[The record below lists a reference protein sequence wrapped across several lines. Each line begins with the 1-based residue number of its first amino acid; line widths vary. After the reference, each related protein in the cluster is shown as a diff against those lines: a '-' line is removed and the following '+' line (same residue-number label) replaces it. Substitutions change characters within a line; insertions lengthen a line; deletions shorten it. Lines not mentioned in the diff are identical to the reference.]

1 MSRASTAY
9 KKKDGS
15 LAVADD
21 RKFLFWAPSA
31 PPGASPTVTIPVAD
45 IVNLQQTPAGNPKV
59 ALKVVVQPAGAAAPE
74 NHVFSFTSKDAA
86 RAEQEAITETLRNAI
101 ATLKSTQNTQ
111 ARPTPA
117 ATPGATPGP
126 TGDGAG
132 QSAAMAIAQAVSSG
146 ASKATDGWYDD
157 ARLKADFE
165 LQKSLLDSNPA
176 LRQRFNEARR
186 DKPESISI
194 TQFTTQFW
202 SSRLHLLRAH
212 AIEKAQAQGDYNVL
226 PEIKFKRVPAERDGE
241 PDKLMLNLA
250 KEQVKLIFKQ
260 YPIVR
265 EAYNENVPQMDQNAF
280 WSRFFMSRLLKKLKG
295 QKITDDD
302 PPDPI
307 FDRYL
312 NYKERGPA
320 NIGYIP
326 HFIDLEGNEQNH
338 SQRQGNRPDETMRP
352 GSFEKVPILRI
363 LNNLSEKMLSQVAP
377 ADGQAH
383 APIGMDEE
391 SYNELV
397 LRDLAAEASDNRV
410 VLNIKDQQRFLAGE
424 QDNQLSAEAVQ
435 YAKEDPKEV
444 LSLLQADIGPVALAS
459 DAAGGLRL
467 EQAIG
472 VQSDSDDSDDEMNGQ
487 TNGSAP
493 KKKALRTGSKAAITG
508 AVEDITS
515 SIRTR
520 RLATSGDPASFRGLS
535 QPTYDTLTMTN
546 NTTIEFLHYFW
557 SLFLSGD
564 SSRTNELARLV
575 ETLDKSVDR
584 INAVAATAEEE
595 RQRSVDMLKQ
605 QMQAANPKSNKRRRL
620 ELDLESIGGG
630 KKVVEEMINPT
641 IKALLMA
648 TQQYRKAY
656 EEQSAMA
663 Q

>member
-1 MSRASTAY
+1 
-9 KKKDGS
+9 
-15 LAVADD
+15 
-21 RKFLFWAPSA
+21 
-31 PPGASPTVTIPVAD
+31 
-45 IVNLQQTPAGNPKV
+45 
-59 ALKVVVQPAGAAAPE
+59 
-74 NHVFSFTSKDAA
+74 
-86 RAEQEAITETLRNAI
+86 
-101 ATLKSTQNTQ
+101 
-111 ARPTPA
+111 
-117 ATPGATPGP
+117 
-126 TGDGAG
+126 
-132 QSAAMAIAQAVSSG
+132 MAIAQAVSSG